1 MSATVTKWIEV
12 DIDVEM
18 DEFEDDELIDELNL
32 RGYSVRHKDDGLPL
46 DLDNIRELADKV
58 YWHARDHG
66 QLNPDLRKLISEL
79 TGKIL

>member
-1 MSATVTKWIEV
+1 MSITVTKWMEV
-12 DIDVEM
+12 DVDVEM
-18 DEFEDDELIDELNL
+18 EDFDDDELIDELNL
-32 RGYSVRHKDDGLPL
+32 RGYSVRDKDDGLPL

-58 YWHARDHG
+58 YWQARDHG

>member
-1 MSATVTKWIEV
+1 MSTTVTKWIEV

-18 DEFEDDELIDELNL
+18 DDFEDDELIDELKL
-32 RGYSVRHKDDGLPL
+32 RGYSVQHNEDGPPL
-46 DLDNIRELADKV
+46 DMQYIRELADKV

-66 QLNPDLRKLISEL
+66 QLNHELRNLVSEL

>member
-1 MSATVTKWIEV
+1 MSITVTKWMEV
-12 DIDVEM
+12 DVDVELE
-18 DEFEDDELIDELNL
+18 DFDDDELIDELNL
-32 RGYSVRHKDDGLPL
+32 RGYSVRDKDDGLPL

-58 YWHARDHG
+58 YWQARDHG

>member
-12 DIDVEM
+12 DINVEM
-18 DEFEDDELIDELNL
+18 NEFEDDELIDELNL
-32 RGYSVRHKDDGLPL
+32 RGYSVRDKDDGLPL

-58 YWHARDHG
+58 YWQARDHG